1 MIFLFSAGI
10 AYQGYKDV
18 LKKHRHSIIN
28 DMQPSGVIHCLHDE
42 LNVIDEVFVEF
53 LNAFDKMKQNEL
65 IIQLVESTG
74 KWVFTAF
81 IHALD
86 MTGQYR
92 LAEFLDIKGISLKR
106 ISNLVDL
113 KLHL

>member
-1 MIFLFSAGI
+1 M
-10 AYQGYKDV
+10 
-18 LKKHRHSIIN
+18 R
-28 DMQPSGVIHCLHDE
+28 PSGVIHCLHEE

-53 LNAFDKMKQNEL
+53 LNAFNKVEQNKL

-74 KWVFTAF
+74 KWAFTAF

-86 MTGQYR
+86 MTGQYH
-92 LAEFLDIKGISLKR
+92 LPEYLDNKGIFFKR
-106 ISNLVDL
+106 RNNLIDL